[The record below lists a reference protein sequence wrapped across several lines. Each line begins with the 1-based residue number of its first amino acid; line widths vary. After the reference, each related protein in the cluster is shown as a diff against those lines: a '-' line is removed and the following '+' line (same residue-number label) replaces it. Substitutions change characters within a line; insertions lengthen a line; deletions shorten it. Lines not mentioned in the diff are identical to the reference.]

1 MKTFENYVSNKNL
14 ICRVYKECVQLSDK
28 RQGTQFKYV
37 QSRHGEEA
45 CGCQGEGEWE
55 TDGLRVWDEQM
66 QTIIFRMDKQQGP
79 TGEHRELYSVSSD
92 ELHGKEHEK

>member
-1 MKTFENYVSNKNL
+1 M
-14 ICRVYKECVQLSDK
+14 
-28 RQGTQFKYV
+28 

-66 QTIIFRMDKQQGP
+66 QTIIFRMDNQQGP